1 MNIFTSIESIFPIIL
16 IIALGYI
23 LNEKK
28 WFGES
33 FGANL
38 SKLIM
43 NVALPSSIFVSVLK
57 YLTLD
62 ELEKVSSGL
71 FFTFGAVIIA
81 YISAYLV
88 IKVFKVPRGRR
99 GLMLNMFANA
109 NTIFI
114 GLPLN
119 IALFGDN
126 SISYFLVYYITNTI
140 STWTIGAFLI
150 ARDSKNSLEKHE
162 SHLDVKKLLPPP
174 LIGFLISLVFL
185 LFKIPVPSFV
195 TSTLTYLGGIVTPLS
210 LIYIG
215 IVLSKAGISS
225 IKFDKDVILSL
236 FGRYIISP
244 LAMLLL
250 LFLFGKNLPH
260 LEYNTYIVQSAVPG
274 LAILPILAN
283 EANSDVEYATAV
295 VTTSTLLFAVVMPI
309 VILFIS

>member
-33 FGANL
+33 FGSNL

-43 NVALPSSIFVSVLK
+43 NIALPSSIFVSVLK

-81 YISAYLV
+81 YISAYIV

-119 IALFGDN
+119 IALFGNN

-150 ARDSKNSLEKHE
+150 AHDSKNSGEQHE
-162 SHLDVKKLLPPP
+162 SHLDIKKLLPPP

-185 LFKIPVPSFV
+185 LFKIPVPSFA

-215 IVLSKAGISS
+215 IVLSNAGLSS

-236 FGRYIISP
+236 IGRYIISP

-250 LFLFGKNLPH
+250 LFLFGKHLPQ

-283 EANSDVEYATAV
+283 EANADVEYATTV
-295 VTTSTLLFAVVMPI
+295 VTTSTLLFAIVMPI
-309 VILFIS
+309 VIIFIS